1 MSEPPVIV
9 RDAILAVDIGA
20 TTTKFAAVDD
30 DGRLVEEVR
39 REPTPYPCTPERLV
53 DFVLGHVERSGCARV
68 GVGFPGAL
76 RDGRVLEPGN
86 LSRPGGFTSPIDP
99 VLHEAWQGT
108 DLERALREA
117 SGLDVRVV
125 NDATLAAL
133 GCCEGQGRELVFTLG
148 TGFGIALV
156 VDDVNVRIRDVGDE
170 VFLDGLSY
178 DELLG
183 DHARSQDEALWND
196 RLVVAVTNFVAE
208 FAADVA
214 HLGGGNS
221 RRVDVAR
228 YEGQRWRVVVNDN
241 VATLRG
247 AAKLFRSPGTAIAPT
262 PLRASDRPG
271 EER

>member
-20 TTTKFAAVDD
+20 TTTKFAAVDS
-30 DGRLVEEVR
+30 DGELIEEVR
-39 REPTPYPCTPERLV
+39 RELTPYPCSPERLV
-53 DFVLGHVERSGCARV
+53 SFVMGHMEGSGCARV
-68 GVGFPGAL
+68 GVGFPGDL

-99 VLHEAWQGT
+99 ALHEAWRGT

-133 GCCEGQGRELVFTLG
+133 GCCEGKGRELVFTLG

-156 VDDVNVRIRDVGDE
+156 EDDVNVGIRDVGDE
-170 VFLDGLSY
+170 VFLDGGTY
-178 DELLG
+178 DEVLG
-183 DHARSQDEALWND
+183 DHARSQNEELWNE
-196 RLVVAVTNFVAE
+196 RVVAAVTNFVEE
-208 FAADVA
+208 FSADVV
-214 HLGGGNS
+214 HLGGGNA
-221 RRVDVAR
+221 RLVDVAR
-228 YEGQRWRVVVNDN
+228 FEGQPWRVVVNDN

-247 AAKLFRSPGTAIAPT
+247 AAKLFR
-262 PLRASDRPG
+262 
-271 EER
+271 